1 MCSACQF
8 TFKSCVGSHRFLIF
22 LKGSKKMTST
32 LKETKPNDYSYF
44 EKIWDLRNRH
54 MVTGLPEQ
62 YVFFFYLPCY
72 ETDCVHPVCQ
82 RGRPD
87 VEMTWFEGG
96 PSLPEI
102 PFSIPD
108 PAWPWG
114 GECDKCTSGCY
125 GHFLPPKECVE
136 HTRQHGMKD
145 CMLTPPS
152 AIIKEAFEKS
162 QKSKTPI
169 SSLEDGDNRIGKAD
183 TSSWAWC
190 LVLVTASRKHQ
201 RTTSKGC

>member
-1 MCSACQF
+1 
-8 TFKSCVGSHRFLIF
+8 
-22 LKGSKKMTST
+22 
-32 LKETKPNDYSYF
+32 
-44 EKIWDLRNRH
+44 
-54 MVTGLPEQ
+54 MVKGLPEQ
-62 YVFFFYLPCY
+62 YVFFLLPCY

-108 PAWPWG
+108 PARPWG
-114 GECDKCTSGCY
+114 GECDMCTSGCY

-169 SSLEDGDNRIGKAD
+169 SSLEI
-183 TSSWAWC
+183 TE
-190 LVLVTASRKHQ
+190 
-201 RTTSKGC
+201 